1 MCENKQKFDNT
12 INAIYELS
20 INNISKED
28 INAIEK
34 IKTSRSYEKVK
45 TKGGALLNTNY
56 ALELL
61 KSYFTSLKQPNRPY
75 FHFIE
80 TSNICF
86 RCIIKFPDSS
96 TSSQNFVIGKPEPRK
111 EEALKSAAF
120 IAIKI
125 LKK

>member
-1 MCENKQKFDNT
+1 MCNNKQKFDNT

-61 KSYFTSLKQPNRPY
+61 KSYFTSLKPPNRPY

-86 RCIIKFPDSS
+86 KCIIKFPDSS
-96 TSSQNFVIGKPEPRK
+96 NFVIGKPEPRK